1 MSRKGIANKISKY
14 DTDIIP
20 RLSDI
25 KEWIAE
31 GDSVRD
37 ICHKLSISPDS
48 WYRYCKDHE
57 TLSEL
62 VNMGKCLLNQ
72 DVEKSLF
79 KLCMGYEF
87 EELKTIVEEDR
98 NGKKHTKLEKTKR
111 HQPPS
116 AQAISFFLRNR
127 CPEEWSDKKQLVLDT
142 AQNEQARKE
151 LFLQML
157 SDEQPPEIAETSE
170 DDENLECD

>member
-1 MSRKGIANKISKY
+1 M
-14 DTDIIP
+14 
-20 RLSDI
+20 
-25 KEWIAE
+25 
-31 GDSVRD
+31 
-37 ICHKLSISPDS
+37 
-48 WYRYCKDHE
+48 
-57 TLSEL
+57 TLA
-62 VNMGKCLLNQ
+62 
-72 DVEKSLF
+72 SL
-79 KLCMGYEF
+79 GYEF
-87 EELKTIVEEDR
+87 EELKTIVEEDK

-157 SDEQPPEIAETSE
+157 TDEQPPEIADISE
-170 DDENLECD
+170 NDENSESD